1 MGNRGRFVVEAIGR
15 IRVSQASVLFN
26 QGLNSTNKASKVLN
40 SNAGDTFFVDSFNGS
55 SSSDRELYFVCDFVC
70 EGVLLPRSMDSCSD
84 KWRWTDLP
92 ALDDEVSAVFSN
104 VSVNA
109 FSNDESGNGKISG
122 SGASFVSRSTASGYS
137 KGLQQCV
144 APSLSRSFERRSSV
158 LSDVSSLSKSS
169 VMGFD
174 DLFDDDNNCK
184 NKRPLLARWQSN
196 DLLFDQSLFPSCPV
210 RRSSL
215 INNTTEGRQ
224 KPARWSSGQ
233 LLSMPPRPA
242 RKSSHSSLLSKNPS
256 PNARELPSRRQMVKR
271 APSRVK
277 SHGSML
283 SNKSRSSGSD
293 TEVLRRCE
301 SLRWGSSEGSR
312 MSSKHLPHKPTRRSS
327 VFHDQTSPSSK
338 GNKSVVSQ
346 DGSPSRNIVARLASI
361 TTALRS
367 PKAQTNHSPQR
378 VINSGQ
384 IKAPKEPVGRQQSP
398 DVTALANR
406 AKRSQLPGCACVDED
421 DGSGCG
427 SIRQSSPKRYIAR
440 NHSDAKSSNTKTS
453 DRSIAS
459 ASVGS
464 GLSMALSDKIAP
476 ALGKDVKHVRRWANS
491 A

>member
-1 MGNRGRFVVEAIGR
+1 
-15 IRVSQASVLFN
+15 
-26 QGLNSTNKASKVLN
+26 
-40 SNAGDTFFVDSFNGS
+40 
-55 SSSDRELYFVCDFVC
+55 
-70 EGVLLPRSMDSCSD
+70 MDSCSD
-84 KWRWTDLP
+84 KWRWNDLP
-92 ALDDEVSAVFSN
+92 ALDDEVSASVFSN
-104 VSVNA
+104 VSAGA
-109 FSNDESGNGKISG
+109 FSNDESGNGK
-122 SGASFVSRSTASGYS
+122 VSRSTASGYS
-137 KGLQQCV
+137 KGLQP
-144 APSLSRSFERRSSV
+144 PSLSPSFERRSSV

-169 VMGFD
+169 VMSSVMGFD
-174 DLFDDDNNCK
+174 DLFDDDNCK
-184 NKRPLLARWQSN
+184 NKRPLLARWHSN

-233 LLSMPPRPA
+233 LISMPPRPA
-242 RKSSHSSLLSKNPS
+242 RKSSHSPLSSKNPS

-301 SLRWGSSEGSR
+301 SVRWGSSEGSR
-312 MSSKHLPHKPTRRSS
+312 MSSKHLPQKPTRRSS

-367 PKAQTNHSPQR
+367 PKAQTNHSPKGE
-378 VINSGQ
+378 VINSSQ
-384 IKAPKEPVGRQQSP
+384 VKAPKEPVGRQQSP
-398 DVTALANR
+398 GVIARANR
-406 AKRSQLPGCACVDED
+406 AKPSQRPDCACDD
-421 DGSGCG
+421 DGSDDCG
-427 SIRQSSPKRYIAR
+427 SIQQSSPKRYIAR
-440 NHSDAKSSNTKTS
+440 NHSDAKSSGTKTS

-459 ASVGS
+459 ASAGS
-464 GLSMALSDKIAP
+464 GLSMALSDKIRP
-476 ALGKDVKHVRRWANS
+476 ALGKDVKQIRRWANS

>member
-1 MGNRGRFVVEAIGR
+1 
-15 IRVSQASVLFN
+15 
-26 QGLNSTNKASKVLN
+26 
-40 SNAGDTFFVDSFNGS
+40 
-55 SSSDRELYFVCDFVC
+55 
-70 EGVLLPRSMDSCSD
+70 MDSGSD
-84 KWRWTDLP
+84 KWRWNDLP
-92 ALDDEVSAVFSN
+92 ALDDEVSASVFSN
-104 VSVNA
+104 VSASA

-122 SGASFVSRSTASGYS
+122 SVASFVSRSTASGYS

-144 APSLSRSFERRSSV
+144 APSLSPSFERRSSV

-169 VMGFD
+169 VMGLD
-174 DLFDDDNNCK
+174 DLFDDDCK

-242 RKSSHSSLLSKNPS
+242 RKSSHSPLSSKYPS

-277 SHGSML
+277 SHSSML
-283 SNKSRSSGSD
+283 TNKSCSSGSD

-301 SLRWGSSEGSR
+301 SQRWGSSEGSR
-312 MSSKHLPHKPTRRSS
+312 MSSKHLPQKPTRRSS
-327 VFHDQTSPSSK
+327 VFHDQRSPSSK
-338 GNKSVVSQ
+338 GNKSVMSQ
-346 DGSPSRNIVARLASI
+346 DRSPSRSIVARLTSI

-367 PKAQTNHSPQR
+367 PKAQKNHSIKGE
-378 VINSGQ
+378 VTNSGQ
-384 IKAPKEPVGRQQSP
+384 SKAPKDQVERQQSLGMI
-398 DVTALANR
+398 ALANR
-406 AKRSQLPGCACVDED
+406 AKPSQLPGCACVD
-421 DGSGCG
+421 DGSDCG
-427 SIRQSSPKRYIAR
+427 SIRQSTPKRYITR

-476 ALGKDVKHVRRWANS
+476 ALGKDVKQIRRWANS